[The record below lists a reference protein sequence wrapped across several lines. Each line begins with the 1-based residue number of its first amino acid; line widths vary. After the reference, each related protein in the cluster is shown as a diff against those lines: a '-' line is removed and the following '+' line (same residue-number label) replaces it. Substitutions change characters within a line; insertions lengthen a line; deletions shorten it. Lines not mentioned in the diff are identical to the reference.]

1 MTRLSTGLI
10 AAAAAVAFV
19 ASVAFGTMAGAQE
32 KKAPKAK
39 SKCNAITEETAC
51 KADTSCIWIAASVDA
66 KTGKQK
72 RKAYCKTKSVP
83 AKKAKEPPK
92 DPKKK

>member
-1 MTRLSTGLI
+1 LTKGVI
-10 AAAAAVAFV
+10 ATAACALLV

-51 KADTSCIWIAASVDA
+51 KADATCIWIPATVIK
-66 KTGKQK
+66 KTGKE

-83 AKKAKEPPK
+83 AKKAKAEPK
-92 DPKKK
+92 EPKKK